1 MRGRELERCAKDL
14 GPPMHVAI
22 VVRSFGGAER
32 GHGPVTR
39 ADPSK
44 HAAEQHGL
52 VDKLDACGPGDVRGP
67 PRREIR
73 IRARKVEP
81 QLESHG
87 EETNRVC
94 TCPGKRC
101 SRVGGDRDH
110 RAASW
115 TFPYASRN
123 GRLASSDMAKL
134 VDGFKDG
141 KPELGRRTF
150 LVPENH
156 SEVLALLYHEQTGIV
171 GGLPVGPVTTD
182 PFGAHGIRMYPD
194 QDPVV
199 LEETR
204 RYFEKLAE
212 RFSNDLPKA

>member
-1 MRGRELERCAKDL
+1 MALLATPWAFR
-14 GPPMHVAI
+14 
-22 VVRSFGGAER
+22 
-32 GHGPVTR
+32 
-39 ADPSK
+39 PSR
-44 HAAEQHGL
+44 HDAR
-52 VDKLDACGPGDVRGP
+52 LDMF
-67 PRREIR
+67 E
-73 IRARKVEP
+73 
-81 QLESHG
+81 
-87 EETNRVC
+87 
-94 TCPGKRC
+94 
-101 SRVGGDRDH
+101 
-110 RAASW
+110 
-115 TFPYASRN
+115 
-123 GRLASSDMAKL
+123 MAKL

-141 KPELGRRTF
+141 RPELGRRTF

-194 QDPVV
+194 QDPIV

>member
-1 MRGRELERCAKDL
+1 MCG
-14 GPPMHVAI
+14 VAI
-22 VVRSFGGAER
+22 VGSSGAR
-32 GHGPVTR
+32 L
-39 ADPSK
+39 
-44 HAAEQHGL
+44 GL
-52 VDKLDACGPGDVRGP
+52 VWARLGTPWAFRWCRRDA
-67 PRREIR
+67 
-73 IRARKVEP
+73 
-81 QLESHG
+81 
-87 EETNRVC
+87 
-94 TCPGKRC
+94 
-101 SRVGGDRDH
+101 
-110 RAASW
+110 
-115 TFPYASRN
+115 
-123 GRLASSDMAKL
+123 RLAMFEMAKL

-141 KPELGRRTF
+141 RPELGRRTF

-194 QDPVV
+194 QDPIV

>member
-1 MRGRELERCAKDL
+1 MCG
-14 GPPMHVAI
+14 VAI
-22 VVRSFGGAER
+22 VGTPWAFRV
-32 GHGPVTR
+32 
-39 ADPSK
+39 
-44 HAAEQHGL
+44 AATTAR
-52 VDKLDACGPGDVRGP
+52 LDMF
-67 PRREIR
+67 E
-73 IRARKVEP
+73 
-81 QLESHG
+81 
-87 EETNRVC
+87 
-94 TCPGKRC
+94 
-101 SRVGGDRDH
+101 
-110 RAASW
+110 
-115 TFPYASRN
+115 
-123 GRLASSDMAKL
+123 MAKL

-141 KPELGRRTF
+141 RPELGRRTF

-194 QDPVV
+194 QDPIV

>member
-1 MRGRELERCAKDL
+1 MCGTL
-14 GPPMHVAI
+14 
-22 VVRSFGGAER
+22 
-32 GHGPVTR
+32 VT
-39 ADPSK
+39 
-44 HAAEQHGL
+44 
-52 VDKLDACGPGDVRGP
+52 
-67 PRREIR
+67 
-73 IRARKVEP
+73 
-81 QLESHG
+81 
-87 EETNRVC
+87 
-94 TCPGKRC
+94 
-101 SRVGGDRDH
+101 GGDHLR
-110 RAASW
+110 W
-115 TFPYASRN
+115 TSDFPDPLREV
-123 GRLASSDMAKL
+123 RLRLSHMAKL

-141 KPELGRRTF
+141 RPELGRRTF

>member
-1 MRGRELERCAKDL
+1 MGRTQSRTRGSL
-14 GPPMHVAI
+14 
-22 VVRSFGGAER
+22 
-32 GHGPVTR
+32 
-39 ADPSK
+39 
-44 HAAEQHGL
+44 
-52 VDKLDACGPGDVRGP
+52 
-67 PRREIR
+67 
-73 IRARKVEP
+73 
-81 QLESHG
+81 
-87 EETNRVC
+87 
-94 TCPGKRC
+94 
-101 SRVGGDRDH
+101 
-110 RAASW
+110 
-115 TFPYASRN
+115 
-123 GRLASSDMAKL
+123 LASGTFASAATTVDSSAFAMAKL

-141 KPELGRRTF
+141 RPELGRRTF

>member
-1 MRGRELERCAKDL
+1 M
-14 GPPMHVAI
+14 
-22 VVRSFGGAER
+22 
-32 GHGPVTR
+32 
-39 ADPSK
+39 
-44 HAAEQHGL
+44 
-52 VDKLDACGPGDVRGP
+52 
-67 PRREIR
+67 
-73 IRARKVEP
+73 
-81 QLESHG
+81 SH
-87 EETNRVC
+87 
-94 TCPGKRC
+94 P
-101 SRVGGDRDH
+101 VGGVPELT
-110 RAASW
+110 SY
-115 TFPYASRN
+115 FP
-123 GRLASSDMAKL
+123 RLAPDAMMVASNMAKL

-141 KPELGRRTF
+141 KADLGRRTF

-156 SEVLALLYHEQTGIV
+156 AEVLALLYHEQTGIV

>member
-1 MRGRELERCAKDL
+1 M
-14 GPPMHVAI
+14 
-22 VVRSFGGAER
+22 
-32 GHGPVTR
+32 
-39 ADPSK
+39 
-44 HAAEQHGL
+44 
-52 VDKLDACGPGDVRGP
+52 
-67 PRREIR
+67 
-73 IRARKVEP
+73 
-81 QLESHG
+81 
-87 EETNRVC
+87 
-94 TCPGKRC
+94 
-101 SRVGGDRDH
+101 
-110 RAASW
+110 RAANVDWQRRTWPSW
-115 TFPYASRN
+115 STALRTGAPSSG
-123 GRLASSDMAKL
+123 GR
-134 VDGFKDG
+134 
-141 KPELGRRTF
+141 PELGRRTF

>member
-1 MRGRELERCAKDL
+1 MGR
-14 GPPMHVAI
+14 
-22 VVRSFGGAER
+22 
-32 GHGPVTR
+32 
-39 ADPSK
+39 
-44 HAAEQHGL
+44 
-52 VDKLDACGPGDVRGP
+52 CG
-67 PRREIR
+67 
-73 IRARKVEP
+73 
-81 QLESHG
+81 
-87 EETNRVC
+87 
-94 TCPGKRC
+94 
-101 SRVGGDRDH
+101 RVGARIGAH
-110 RAASW
+110 RLDPLGTSAFPRVAANARIQKS
-115 TFPYASRN
+115 N
-123 GRLASSDMAKL
+123 MAKL

-141 KPELGRRTF
+141 RPDLGRRTF

-156 SEVLALLYHEQTGIV
+156 AEVLALLYHEQTGIV

>member
-1 MRGRELERCAKDL
+1 MCTVNDRGAREGACCR
-14 GPPMHVAI
+14 
-22 VVRSFGGAER
+22 VRSIK
-32 GHGPVTR
+32 
-39 ADPSK
+39 S
-44 HAAEQHGL
+44 
-52 VDKLDACGPGDVRGP
+52 
-67 PRREIR
+67 
-73 IRARKVEP
+73 
-81 QLESHG
+81 
-87 EETNRVC
+87 
-94 TCPGKRC
+94 
-101 SRVGGDRDH
+101 
-110 RAASW
+110 ASW
-115 TFPYASRN
+115 AFRWCRGDARLVTFE
-123 GRLASSDMAKL
+123 MAKL

-141 KPELGRRTF
+141 RPELGRRTF